1 VTNSENK
8 NSASKRSLW
17 QKFWTDKSPEEKKR
31 IRSFVPLFLYT
42 FAVMYG
48 VIYLSIL
55 NTVNRDK
62 VGTTVKS
69 WFGGD
74 KPEVVAARERDK
86 QALKDSFNGLRK
98 RVSGGR

>member
-1 VTNSENK
+1 MTNPENNDRK
-8 NSASKRSLW
+8 PKATLW
-17 QKFWTDKSPEEKKR
+17 HRLWTSKSPEEKKR
-31 IRSFVPLFLYT
+31 IRSFAPLIFYSV
-42 FAVMYG
+42 AVMYG
-48 VIYLSIL
+48 VVYLSIL

-86 QALKDSFNGLRK
+86 QALKDSFKGLRK

>member
-1 VTNSENK
+1 MSENEQ
-8 NSASKRSLW
+8 SLW
-17 QKFWTDKSPEEKKR
+17 YRLWGHKSEAEKKR
-31 IRSFVPLFLYT
+31 IKSYIPLLLYT
-42 FAVMYG
+42 FGFAYG

-55 NTVNRDK
+55 NTVNRNK

-74 KPEVVAARERDK
+74 RPEVVAAREREK
-86 QALKDSFNGLRK
+86 LEVKESFNLIRK

>member
-1 VTNSENK
+1 MSENK
-8 NSASKRSLW
+8 QSLW
-17 QKFWTDKSPEEKKR
+17 YRLWGHKSDAEKKR
-31 IRSFVPLFLYT
+31 IKSFIPLLLYT
-42 FAVMYG
+42 VGFAYG

-74 KPEVVAARERDK
+74 RPEVVAAREREK
-86 QALKDSFNGLRK
+86 REVQESFSALRK
-98 RVSGGR
+98 KVSGGR